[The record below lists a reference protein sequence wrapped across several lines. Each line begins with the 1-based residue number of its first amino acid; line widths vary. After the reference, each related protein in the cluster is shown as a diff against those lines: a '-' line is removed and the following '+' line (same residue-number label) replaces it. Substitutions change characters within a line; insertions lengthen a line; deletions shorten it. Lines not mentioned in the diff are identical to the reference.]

1 MPNIQIRNKDVYG
14 EVLDWARYI
23 RDYRKRYGLKQADF
37 AALMGVEQATV
48 SRWETG
54 LLRPGVATQRRL
66 REKVVGFNTRADR
79 AIIHSVRLAGTMA
92 GLIRAKELRYLTVSE
107 GVCRLN
113 GTGHD
118 TIVRMPLLD
127 IISERGRQI
136 AADRTVL
143 AALLD
148 GDLLAIRVMDT
159 VPRVGG
165 GRPHLMSTT
174 VAPLWLSDGTPLL
187 REDSSLIP
195 ADAFSGPRIDYIG
208 ANDILSCV

>member
-1 MPNIQIRNKDVYG
+1 
-14 EVLDWARYI
+14 
-23 RDYRKRYGLKQADF
+23 
-37 AALMGVEQATV
+37 MGVEQATV

-54 LLRPGVATQRRL
+54 LLRPSVAAQRRL
-66 REKVVGFNTRADR
+66 RERVVGFNTRADR
-79 AIIHSVRLAGTMA
+79 AIIQSVRLAGTMA

-113 GTGHD
+113 GAVHD
-118 TIVRMPLLD
+118 TIVRLPLLD
-127 IISERGRQI
+127 IISERGRQL
-136 AADRTVL
+136 AADRTVQ

-148 GDLLAIRVMDT
+148 GDLLAIRVTDK

-187 REDSSLIP
+187 REDSTLLP
-195 ADAFSGPRIDYIG
+195 ADAFSGPSVDYIG
-208 ANDILSCV
+208 PNDILSYV

>member
-1 MPNIQIRNKDVYG
+1 M
-14 EVLDWARYI
+14 DWASYI

-37 AALMGVEQATV
+37 AAIMGVEQATV

-54 LLRPGVATQRRL
+54 LLRPGVTAQRRL
-66 REKVVGFNTRADR
+66 REKVAGFNTRADR
-79 AIIHSVRLAGTMA
+79 AIINSVRLAGTMA
-92 GLIRAKELRYLTVSE
+92 GLVLLRELRYLAVSE

-113 GTGHD
+113 GARHD
-118 TIVRMPLLD
+118 TILGQPFLD

-136 AADRTVL
+136 AADRAVL

-148 GDLLAIRVMDT
+148 GNLLAIRITDT

-187 REDSSLIP
+187 REDSVLLSTDTFREPSIE
-195 ADAFSGPRIDYIG
+195 YIG
-208 ANDILSCV
+208 QHERP